1 MFLRMLKRDLKRKK
15 TMNTILFIFIIIASM
30 FMASGL
36 NNITAVTSGL
46 DNYLDEAGVGD
57 YNILTMGDHAVGA
70 LDDFLKDTPEIK
82 DYRIEETIYA
92 SQKNFR
98 NEDGSYIDYAS
109 TSGAN
114 LIMSGKKTV
123 LKFYD
128 ENNDLI
134 SEPKEGEVYVSNGFL
149 NDSEKKVGD
158 TIKIMHNGVELKEKI
173 VGICKDAFLG
183 GAIVGNRRFII
194 NDNDYEKIMEK
205 KVVKDSYMG
214 QACYIDTDD
223 TKAIK
228 SALTNASNV
237 AFDGDRN
244 LIKTSYLMDM
254 ILAIVM
260 LIMSACLII
269 VSLVILRFSIRFSI
283 EEEFREIGVMKAIG
297 IKNVRIRSLY
307 IVKYLAM
314 ALLGS
319 AVGFGVS
326 IPFGSFLLKE
336 SSKAIMLKNS
346 NDIIWNII
354 GSICIVLI
362 CLLFGLLFTGR
373 VKKFTPLDAIRSG
386 QSGERFKKKNKY
398 HLRKTHLKTGGYLA
412 LNDVISAP
420 KRFFTIVLTFFLC
433 TALVLI
439 MVNISSTMR
448 SDAFADSFGTVS
460 DLYIMDVDKTMDYLS
475 SGSLEGIQDK
485 LDGFEKKLADEGM
498 PAHVCVEL
506 QYKYPITVKGK
517 DYSYTFQCGMGT
529 DINDYASIEGSAPS
543 APDEIAITPAVAKF
557 LDIDIGDRIT
567 VHFADK
573 DMDCIVTQLYE
584 TMNNM
589 GELIRFHTDAP
600 VDIMHFSSAMGLQI
614 NFDDHPDAETIE
626 ARKDKVSKALDTDEV
641 MNAEEYCVDCM
652 KVAPMM
658 EALAYLLLAIT
669 MVVILL
675 VTILT
680 ERTLIAGEV
689 TQIATLKAIGFSNG
703 AIVRWHT
710 WRFVIVGIVVAV
722 LSAAFSI
729 PLTKLFGDPIYTMV
743 GKTDVTYKIDVFK
756 TFFMYPGAVLVVT
769 VVVAAITAT
778 FTKKITARDTAN
790 IE

>member
-1 MFLRMLKRDLKRKK
+1 MLKRDLKRKK

-82 DYRIEETIYA
+82 NYRIEETIYA
-92 SQKNFR
+92 SQKNLR
-98 NEDGSYIDYAS
+98 NEDGSYIDYAF

-114 LIMSGKKTV
+114 LIMSGKRTV

-149 NDSEKKVGD
+149 NESEKKVGD

-173 VGICKDAFLG
+173 IGICKDAFLG

-194 NDNDYEKIMEK
+194 NDNDYEKIIEK
-205 KVVKDSYMG
+205 QVVKDSYMG

-354 GSICIVLI
+354 GSIFIVLI
-362 CLLFGLLFTGR
+362 CLLFGFLFTGR

-439 MVNISSTMR
+439 MVNVSSTMR

-460 DLYIMDVDKTMDYLS
+460 DLYIMDVDKTMDYMS
-475 SGSLEGIQDK
+475 SGSLEGIRDK
-485 LDGFEKKLADEGM
+485 LEGFEKKLADEGM

-600 VDIMHFSSAMGLQI
+600 VDIMHYSSAMGLQI

-729 PLTKLFGDPIYTMV
+729 PLTKLFGDPIYSMV
-743 GKTDVTYKIDVFK
+743 GKSDVTYKIDVFK

>member
-1 MFLRMLKRDLKRKK
+1 
-15 TMNTILFIFIIIASM
+15 
-30 FMASGL
+30 
-36 NNITAVTSGL
+36 
-46 DNYLDEAGVGD
+46 
-57 YNILTMGDHAVGA
+57 
-70 LDDFLKDTPEIK
+70 
-82 DYRIEETIYA
+82 
-92 SQKNFR
+92 
-98 NEDGSYIDYAS
+98 
-109 TSGAN
+109 
-114 LIMSGKKTV
+114 
-123 LKFYD
+123 
-128 ENNDLI
+128 
-134 SEPKEGEVYVSNGFL
+134 
-149 NDSEKKVGD
+149 
-158 TIKIMHNGVELKEKI
+158 
-173 VGICKDAFLG
+173 
-183 GAIVGNRRFII
+183 
-194 NDNDYEKIMEK
+194 
-205 KVVKDSYMG
+205 
-214 QACYIDTDD
+214 
-223 TKAIK
+223 
-228 SALTNASNV
+228 
-237 AFDGDRN
+237 
-244 LIKTSYLMDM
+244 
-254 ILAIVM
+254 
-260 LIMSACLII
+260 
-269 VSLVILRFSIRFSI
+269 
-283 EEEFREIGVMKAIG
+283 
-297 IKNVRIRSLY
+297 
-307 IVKYLAM
+307 
-314 ALLGS
+314 
-319 AVGFGVS
+319 
-326 IPFGSFLLKE
+326 
-336 SSKAIMLKNS
+336 
-346 NDIIWNII
+346 
-354 GSICIVLI
+354 
-362 CLLFGLLFTGR
+362 
-373 VKKFTPLDAIRSG
+373 
-386 QSGERFKKKNKY
+386 
-398 HLRKTHLKTGGYLA
+398 
-412 LNDVISAP
+412 
-420 KRFFTIVLTFFLC
+420 
-433 TALVLI
+433 
-439 MVNISSTMR
+439 
-448 SDAFADSFGTVS
+448 
-460 DLYIMDVDKTMDYLS
+460 MDVDKTMDYMS
-475 SGSLEGIQDK
+475 SGSLEGIRDK
-485 LDGFEKKLADEGM
+485 LEGFEKKLADEGM

-589 GELIRFHTDAP
+589 GELIRFHTDAT
-600 VDIMHFSSAMGLQI
+600 VDIMHYSSAMGLQI